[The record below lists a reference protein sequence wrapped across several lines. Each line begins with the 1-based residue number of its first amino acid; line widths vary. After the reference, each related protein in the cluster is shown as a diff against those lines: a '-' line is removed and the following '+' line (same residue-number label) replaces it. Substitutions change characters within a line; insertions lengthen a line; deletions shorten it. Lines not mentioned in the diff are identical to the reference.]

1 MKSSIADAPLSK
13 DVTLAEMPLK
23 QQIDDIFAAQQAHRQ
38 FVAQTTAKERI
49 HKLRELLAAVYD
61 SRIQIQKSLYADFK
75 KPAPEV
81 DLTETY
87 VVIAEIK
94 HAIKHLKKW
103 MKPRRVKPT
112 LALLTTRGWIR
123 YEPRGVILIIS
134 PWNFPF
140 NLTLG
145 PLVSAVAAGNCCII
159 KPSEYTPNTS
169 ALIREMIVKIFP
181 KEEVAMFEGGPEVAT
196 ELLKKP
202 FDHIFFTGN
211 PKVGKIVMKAA
222 AENLTS
228 VTLELGGK
236 SPVIIDESANINDAA
251 KKIAW
256 GKFMNKGQTCIA
268 PDYLFVHES
277 KYSEFLQ
284 KLKDQIKSFY
294 GESESERGESHIYP
308 RIINRQHHQRLAKMI
323 HDSVEKGAHVEIGGT
338 LNEADKYIS
347 PTVLSGIHPDSAVM
361 QEEIFG
367 PVLPVIKYQTLEE
380 TAELI
385 NTKEKPLALYIFSR
399 NRKNI
404 NFMLSHIIAGGTCI
418 NDVVLH
424 FLHLNLPFGGINNS
438 GHGNSHGYYGFKT
451 FSHERAVLKHSN
463 LSPLKLMFPPYTKL
477 GKKFI
482 DITLKYL

>member
-1 MKSSIADAPLSK
+1 MKSSITEAPFSK
-13 DVTLAEMPLK
+13 KLTINGSQHAQE
-23 QQIDDIFAAQQAHRQ
+23 IDRVFAAQQTHRQ
-38 FVAQTTAKERI
+38 IVSQTSAKERI
-49 HKLRELLAAVYD
+49 HKLRELLSAIYD
-61 SRIQIQKSLYADFK
+61 SRIQLQKALYADFK

-103 MKPRRVKPT
+103 MKPRRVRPT

-140 NLTLG
+140 NLTMG
-145 PLVSAVAAGNCCII
+145 PLVSAVASGNCCMI
-159 KPSEYTPNTS
+159 KPSEFTPNTT
-169 ALIREMIVKIFP
+169 ALMKEMIGKIFP
-181 KEEVAMFEGGPEVAT
+181 EEEVAIFEGGPETAT
-196 ELLKKP
+196 QLLKKP
-202 FDHIFFTGN
+202 FDHIFFTGSSR
-211 PKVGKIVMKAA
+211 VGKIVMKAA

-236 SPVIIDESANINDAA
+236 SPVVIDETANISDAA

-268 PDYLFVHES
+268 PDYLYVHES
-277 KYSEFLQ
+277 KYAEFLQ
-284 KLKDQIKSFY
+284 KLKEQIKSFY
-294 GESESERGESHIYP
+294 GESEAERGESHIYP
-308 RIINRQHHQRLAKMI
+308 RIINQQHHQRLAKMI
-323 HDSVEKGAHVEIGGT
+323 HDSVEKGAHIEIGGI
-338 LNEADKYIS
+338 LNEADNYIS
-347 PTVLSGIHPDSAVM
+347 PTVLSDIQPDSAVM

-367 PVLPVIKYQTLEE
+367 PVLPVIKYRTLEE

-404 NFMLSHIIAGGTCI
+404 DFMLSHITAGGTCI

-451 FSHERAVLKHSN
+451 FSHERAILKHSN